1 MDISQVQDFKLQ
13 IYQLVHMTAHYAYLW
28 FYLTISIKYHKIQMY
43 MNISLLSML
52 GILKYKKNS
61 KQPN

>member
-13 IYQLVHMTAHYAYLW
+13 IFQLVHMTAHFAYLW

-52 GILKYKKNS
+52 GILK
-61 KQPN
+61 